1 MRRFLAMILT
11 AAALCS
17 AAKASPAPKYVALTF
32 DDGPSGRF
40 TEALLDGLAQ
50 RDAHATFF
58 LCGYRLEDFPELA
71 LRIHDEGHE
80 IGLHGYSH
88 TSMAELSPR
97 ALRQELEDTL
107 ALLPPDCPVR
117 LLRPP
122 GGIDAPQVQT
132 VCREMGLAVITWSVD
147 PRDWAT
153 RCAAEIEQSVLTHV
167 CDGDVILMHDM
178 YDSSI
183 EAALALVD
191 QLQAQGY
198 RFVTVSQLAALRRC
212 PLTAGTQY
220 RSFYNP

>member
-1 MRRFLAMILT
+1 MRRFLALILT

-71 LRIHDEGHE
+71 LRIRDEGHE

-88 TSMAELSPR
+88 TSMAELSAD

-107 ALLPPDCPVR
+107 ALLPPDCPVG

-122 GGIDAPQVQT
+122 GGIDAPQVAS
-132 VCREMGLAVITWSVD
+132 VCRQMGLAVITWSVD

-153 RCAAEIEQSVLTHV
+153 RCAAEIQQSVLTHV
-167 CDGDVILMHDM
+167 RDGDVILMHDM

-191 QLQAQGY
+191 QLQAQDY
-198 RFVTVSQLAALRRC
+198 RFVTVSQLARLRRC
-212 PLTAGTQY
+212 PLEAGSLY
-220 RSFYNP
+220 RSFYAP